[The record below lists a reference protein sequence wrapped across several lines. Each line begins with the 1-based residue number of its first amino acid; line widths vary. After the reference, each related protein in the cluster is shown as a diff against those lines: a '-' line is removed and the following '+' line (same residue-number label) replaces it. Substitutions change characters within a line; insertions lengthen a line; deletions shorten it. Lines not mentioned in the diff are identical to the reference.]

1 VSDPYFLIGLAVVV
15 LCAAGWIYAIFQ
27 NRKTRKYAFTPM
39 DKIRFPAV
47 WQNEFAAT
55 DLDPRAHE
63 IFEEDPYYYDFVD
76 PKNPAN
82 RRGE

>member
-1 VSDPYFLIGLAVVV
+1 
-15 LCAAGWIYAIFQ
+15 
-27 NRKTRKYAFTPM
+27 M